1 MQNQHYKNW
10 GGNVNT
16 NPAGLAPNVNPQ
28 TVELESFDFVQRIN
42 SELEALN
49 VAVTAHEQDNGAT
62 AKALVDAQQEVS
74 RIKAELFHAE
84 KRLQELQAQGSALD
98 KYNGSVSRVEGGFQK
113 IVELFTRKVQ
123 SQVLEAW
130 YGHAVSV
137 QAISA
142 DRKRDLSLHKRI
154 QELRKFVTVSNF
166 DSRATV
172 HQVNKRADEIGT
184 KLVEL
189 REHIATDQAKQEA
202 K

>member
-16 NPAGLAPNVNPQ
+16 QPAGLAPNVNPQ
-28 TVELESFDFVQRIN
+28 NAEPESIDFQARIN
-42 SELEALN
+42 SEIEALN
-49 VAVTAHEQDNGAT
+49 AGVTAYDQDNGAT

-113 IVELFTRKVQ
+113 LIELLTKKIQ
-123 SQVLEAW
+123 KEILTQW
-130 YGHAVSV
+130 YGHAVST

-154 QELRKFVTVSNF
+154 VDLKRFITVSNF
-166 DSRATV
+166 DPRATAQ
-172 HQVNKRADEIGT
+172 QVNKRADDIGNR
-184 KLVEL
+184 LVEL
-189 REHIATDQAKQEA
+189 RDHIAADQAKQEA